1 MPSLR
6 PLLLLPLVIAAVLL
20 PGSARSAATDNSLV
34 ATVGPGFSIR
44 LADSTG
50 HTVTNLAPGAY
61 TITIHNLSPTQE
73 HNFHLIGPGVN
84 MASEFDNNT
93 VTWNVTFVDGK
104 YSYNCDAHPTLMKG
118 SFTVGTAPPPP
129 PPATKLTGK
138 VGPAKVISLKRGAS
152 AVKTLKAGRYKLAVS
167 DLSKTDNFH
176 LSGPGVNKKTG
187 LKFRGAATWAVTL
200 RAGSYTFRSDA
211 TKRLR
216 RSFKVTP

>member
-20 PGSARSAATDNSLV
+20 PGSARSAATDNNLV

-167 DLSKTDNFH
+167 DLSKIDNFH

>member
-20 PGSARSAATDNSLV
+20 PGSARSAATDNNLV

-93 VTWNVTFVDGK
+93 VTWNVTFVVGK

-167 DLSKTDNFH
+167 DLSKIDNFH

>member
-20 PGSARSAATDNSLV
+20 PGSARSAATDNNLV

-73 HNFHLIGPGVN
+73 HNFHLIGPGVD

-104 YSYNCDAHPTLMKG
+104 YSYRCDAHPTLMKG